1 MKHYAVLD
9 IGGGT
14 IKHAVM
20 DEQAE
25 TLKSGITKT
34 PVQGMNATFAILKDI
49 VREYQKEYTL
59 NGVALS
65 VPGAVE
71 IVTGYIHFA
80 GAVTDLMGR
89 NVKEELNDLG
99 LPIELDN
106 DVNCVT
112 LAEKWKGSAMDCD
125 NFVCIAAGTGIG
137 GGIFIN
143 GKLYRGRL
151 GMAGEFGLMALRF
164 DNKLETVMQRGSFS
178 ALGSTRALVEDA
190 SARMDFAVTGE
201 DIFRLADQ
209 GNSDALAALENF
221 YDALAIGTANL
232 IHVLAPEK
240 ILIGGGVSA
249 QTVVVK
255 EVRNRIA
262 RIRKPALDI
271 TEVESCSF
279 KNEAGKVGALYHF
292 LTMQGILS

>member
-1 MKHYAVLD
+1 MKYYAVLD
-9 IGGGT
+9 IGGGS

-25 TLKSGITKT
+25 TLKSGVTLT
-34 PVQGMNATFAILKDI
+34 PIQGTNATFVILKDI
-49 VREYQKEYTL
+49 VREYQKEFTL

-65 VPGAVE
+65 VPGAVD
-71 IVTGYIHFA
+71 IVTGYIHYA

-89 NVKEELNDLG
+89 NVKEELNDLC

-164 DNKLETVMQRGSFS
+164 DNQLETVLQRGSFS
-178 ALGSTRALVEDA
+178 ALGSTRALVKDA
-190 SARMDFAVTGE
+190 STRMGSSVTGE
-201 DIFRLADQ
+201 EIFSLEEQGDI
-209 GNSDALAALENF
+209 DAAAALENF

-262 RIRKPALDI
+262 RFRKSALDI
-271 TEVESCSF
+271 TEVASCSL

-292 LTMQGILS
+292 LTMQKILS